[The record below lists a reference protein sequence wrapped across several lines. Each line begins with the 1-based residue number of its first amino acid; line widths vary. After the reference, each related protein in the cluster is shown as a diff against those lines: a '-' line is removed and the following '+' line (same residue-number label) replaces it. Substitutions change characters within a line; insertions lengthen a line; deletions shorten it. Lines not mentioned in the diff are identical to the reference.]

1 MNDSIAFVTSTDV
14 AIFPIH
20 FIFSSYLRNEFQ
32 SRELIRHCHF
42 LSKIKKHHTRYA
54 TALFLFL
61 RTNKL
66 ELVFLEKRKTR
77 TES

>member
-42 LSKIKKHHTRYA
+42 LKKIKKNKHT
-54 TALFLFL
+54 LCDGIVSFLA
-61 RTNKL
+61 NQ
-66 ELVFLEKRKTR
+66 
-77 TES
+77 